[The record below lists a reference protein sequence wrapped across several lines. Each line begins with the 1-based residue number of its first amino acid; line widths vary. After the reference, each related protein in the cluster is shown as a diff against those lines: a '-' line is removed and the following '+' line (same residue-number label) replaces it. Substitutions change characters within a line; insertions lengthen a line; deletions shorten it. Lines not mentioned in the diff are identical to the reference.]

1 MSLGDIIGKPNRK
14 KRTKARSAPYKKNK
28 GGGGRARGNSDGR
41 RVYVGNLS
49 YGTEWQDLKDIMR
62 EAGDVEFVDIFK
74 GADGRSKGCAIVEYS
89 TVKGAKDAIE
99 TLYDRDIDG
108 RPIFV
113 RFDKEPHRND
123 KVGGTGGGNG
133 RGIRFDEPVFSPN
146 SNMAMKIR
154 NNAKPNTCVFVGNL
168 PWSAEWQEVKD
179 ICAKFGK
186 VERADVEQEDGGRS
200 KGCAVVVFSNAQG
213 AKKCINQLNGAT
225 YEDRELEV
233 RLDRTT
239 SYNRRGGAGGGGG
252 GGRGGGGGPR
262 IALRGGQGKFA
273 GRLTSGGGSSGGGGG
288 RRGPKVFVGNL
299 PWSVTWQDLKDLCKQ
314 YGAVGYADVPQN
326 DEGKSKGFGLVR
338 YESPGGARKCIN
350 ELNGMLLD
358 GRELEVRM
366 DRE

>member
-1 MSLGDIIGKPNRK
+1 MSKLDMSLGDIIGKPNRK
-14 KRTKARSAPYKKNK
+14 NRTKARRTPYKK
-28 GGGGRARGNSDGR
+28 GGGGGGARGKGASDGR

-89 TVKGAKDAIE
+89 TVKGAKNAIA

-113 RFDKEPHRND
+113 REDKEPHRND
-123 KVGGTGGGNG
+123 KVGGGGGGGNG

-154 NNAKPNTCVFVGNL
+154 NNAKPNTCVYVGNL

-200 KGCAVVVFSNAQG
+200 KGYAIVVFANAGG
-213 AKKCINQLNGAT
+213 ARKCVNELNGAT

-233 RLDRTT
+233 RLDKNS
-239 SYNRRGGAGGGGG
+239 SYDR
-252 GGRGGGGGPR
+252 RGGGGGFS
-262 IALRGGQGKFA
+262 GGRGKFA
-273 GRLTSGGGSSGGGGG
+273 GRLTSGRGSSGGGRG
-288 RRGPKVFVGNL
+288 GPKVFVGNL

-326 DEGKSKGFGLVR
+326 NEGKSKGFGLVR
-338 YESPGGARKCIN
+338 FESPGGAKKCIN

-358 GRELEVRM
+358 GRELEVRF
-366 DRE
+366 ENY